1 MSEKNRA
8 GKRAARE
15 RLAAER
21 AREQAAEKRV
31 RLVKVLGSAVAVIAV
46 VGLAGYFAAGN
57 GNSDAANGEAAEPVV
72 QGPADAPAV
81 LTVYEDFR
89 CPACGQFE
97 TRFSDTVHALQDEG
111 KLRAEYY
118 LVTIIDDALGGDGS
132 LNAAN
137 AALCAEDED
146 RFTAYHDL
154 LFANQPP
161 EQDDAFADKD
171 RLIELAGQVDGL
183 ATEAFQECVRNGT
196 HNDAVAAMNA
206 HFEDSGYNATPTLL
220 LNGENIYGDRSEP
233 LTTDSLRRRVNDIAA
248 AS

>member
-21 AREQAAEKRV
+21 AREQAAEKRL
-31 RLVKVLGSAVAVIAV
+31 RLAKVLGSAVAVLAV
-46 VGLAGYFAAGN
+46 VGVAGYFAANAGDSRA
-57 GNSDAANGEAAEPVV
+57 SDGEAADPVT

-97 TRFSDTVHALQDEG
+97 TNFSDTVHALQEEG

-118 LVTIIDDALGGDGS
+118 LVTIIDDNLGGDGS

-137 AALCAEDED
+137 AALCAEDQGK
-146 RFTAYHDL
+146 FTEYHDV
-154 LFANQPP
+154 LFVNQPP

-171 RLIELAGQVDGL
+171 YLIQLAGEVEGL
-183 ATEAFQECVRNGT
+183 GGEAFQQCVRDGA
-196 HNDAVAAMNA
+196 HEAEVARMNA
-206 HFEDSGYNATPTLL
+206 HFENSDYNATPTLL

-233 LTTDSLRRRVNDIAA
+233 LTPDSLRRRVNDIAA
-248 AS
+248 S